1 MNAIRLVGFD
11 ADDTLWRSQDY
22 FEQAQV
28 DFEAI
33 IGRHVDLDSS
43 GLRARMLATEQANL
57 ARYGYGV
64 KGMILSMVEAA
75 IDLSD
80 GRIEARDI
88 HRIMDLGKALL
99 VHPVELLPGIA
110 EAVEQVAAKY
120 RVVLIT
126 KGDLFHQEQ
135 KVAQCG
141 LSVFQRIEVV
151 SEKNVATY
159 RRLLQEFEVTAGQ
172 FAMVGNSLKSDIAPV
187 VELGG
192 WGVYMPYH
200 ATWEHE
206 MLQGFDG
213 AGRMVEVEGAHAIA
227 AALEQMDAAA
237 QA

>member
-11 ADDTLWRSQDY
+11 ADDTLWRT
-22 FEQAQV
+22 QV

-33 IGRHVDLDSS
+33 VGRYVDLDSS

-237 QA
+237 RA